1 MAEEE
6 RKVEIPTPFGPVTL
20 PKLREALPAFPPEV
34 PKMDERRSKAMS
46 HAVAIDLSSIIG
58 WVPAVGDAIADV
70 VEDLH
75 GAELRKL
82 LTKEEMDR
90 YVVEDKVAP
99 STIALARVF
108 MKIPLKEER

>member
-1 MAEEE
+1 MAAEKREL
-6 RKVEIPTPFGPVTL
+6 EIPTPFGPVTI

-46 HAVAIDLSSIIG
+46 HAVAIDLSSVIG
-58 WVPAVGDAIADV
+58 WIPIVGDVVADV
-70 VEDLH
+70 AEDLH

-82 LTKEEMDR
+82 LTEEEMDR

-99 STIALARVF
+99 STVALARVF
-108 MKIPLKEER
+108 MKVPSKE

>member
-1 MAEEE
+1 MTEKEI
-6 RKVEIPTPFGPVTL
+6 EIPTPFGPVTL
-20 PKLREALPAFPPEV
+20 PKLREVLPPFPHEA

-46 HAVAIDLSSIIG
+46 HAVATDLSTIVG
-58 WVPAVGDAIADV
+58 WIPVVGDVIADV

-108 MKIPLKEER
+108 MKIPVKER